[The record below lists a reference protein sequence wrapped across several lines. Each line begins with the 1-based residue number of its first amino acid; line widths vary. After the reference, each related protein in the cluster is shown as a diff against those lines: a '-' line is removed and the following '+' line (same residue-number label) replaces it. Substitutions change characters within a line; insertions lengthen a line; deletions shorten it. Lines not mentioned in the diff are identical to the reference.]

1 MFDSPLSV
9 LVLVIAL
16 GMACLLGFVLGSL
29 RGRRSADGMRERERR
44 AADAELRV
52 AHDEEARLNVLVA
65 QLRTRCEGLEHQ
77 LAYVRSLLAQE
88 QQAERDRL
96 DRDRERMQ
104 TDAERRGQ
112 EQKATLEEQSKVL
125 AALTPVQKT
134 LEELRCRVTDMEEGR
149 RQEMGTL
156 GERLRG
162 LGEQQTRLDR
172 QTAALSAA
180 LSDNRVRGAWG
191 ETQLRNVVESAGLL
205 EHVDFDVQAVVEDAT
220 GRTLRPDMVVHLPGG
235 RSIPVD
241 AKTPYADYQ
250 KACAIPD
257 AAPPADIARR
267 GRLLQA
273 HARALRE
280 HVRALGDKAYW
291 NALDSAPDLVVAF
304 IPNEALLRSA
314 LDADPTL
321 LDDAFAHNVALA
333 SPVTL
338 WAILRSVSYAWQ
350 QQSLSEDAR
359 RLFDLSRE
367 LYGRFAVLGARASAL
382 GAAITRTVTA
392 YNQFAA
398 SLESRVLVTARRL
411 QKLDASTTI
420 APVEPLDSD
429 SADIRELIAPE
440 TQGAETQ
447 GAESQG
453 AEIRGTETRRSERQK

>member
-1 MFDSPLSV
+1 MFDDPLSV

-16 GMACLLGFVLGSL
+16 AAACALGFALGSL
-29 RGRRSADGMRERERR
+29 RGRRAADGMRERERR
-44 AADAELRV
+44 AAEAGLR
-52 AHDEEARLNVLVA
+52 AARDEGSRLTVLVA
-65 QLRTRCEGLEHQ
+65 QLRAQSEGLEHQ
-77 LAYVRSLLAQE
+77 LAYVRSQLAQE
-88 QQAERDRL
+88 QQAERERI
-96 DRDRERMQ
+96 DRDRERVQ
-104 TDAERRGQ
+104 ASAEHRSQ
-112 EQKATLEEQSKVL
+112 EQQAALEERSKVL
-125 AALTPVQKT
+125 AALAPVQKT
-134 LEELRCRVTDMEEGR
+134 LEELRGRVTDIEEGR

-220 GRTLRPDMVVHLPGG
+220 GRILRPDMVVHLPGG

-241 AKTPYADYQ
+241 AKAPYADYQ

-273 HARALRE
+273 HARALRD
-280 HVRALGDKAYW
+280 HIRALGDKAYW
-291 NALDSAPDLVVAF
+291 SALDSAPDLVVAF

-314 LDADPTL
+314 LDADSTL

-367 LYGRFAVLGARASAL
+367 LYGRFAVLGTHASNL
-382 GAAITRTVTA
+382 GTAITRTVTA

-420 APVEPLDSD
+420 APVGQLDSG
-429 SADIRELIAPE
+429 SADVRELIAPE
-440 TQGAETQ
+440 TQAQETGRPGDGQ
-447 GAESQG
+447 
-453 AEIRGTETRRSERQK
+453 